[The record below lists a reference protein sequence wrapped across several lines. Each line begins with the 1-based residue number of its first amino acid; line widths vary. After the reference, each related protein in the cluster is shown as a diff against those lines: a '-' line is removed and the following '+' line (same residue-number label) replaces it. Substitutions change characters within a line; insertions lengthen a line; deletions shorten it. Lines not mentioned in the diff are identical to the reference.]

1 MIFPY
6 ELGNDYYGDVKSF
19 GDAFLEFSS
28 RFNFKSDEQA
38 LEALCIGVY
47 WYLYGTT
54 ALDLNGN
61 IHQALANLAEYRRA
75 FPEDKPFI
83 DELRGKLLTKFLFK
97 PFAKNHEKLTHENL
111 ELLINFLEATGDYAD
126 QIPHFRNFEHDL
138 DDCIGLTRWF
148 CKNSHSYLGSYT
160 SNLDSYLE
168 NNHSN
173 HLMEEDVIFYH
184 GHELEYHLNMLGAEI
199 MNRIFRKDFEKRPRK
214 AIILPGCMNANS
226 KKCRAKEDRLGQV
239 CTFCNPKC
247 NVYKIAKEYGDYEV
261 YIVSHESTAFKGAG
275 KEDVDELGIVGITC
289 VLNLISG
296 GWKSSNLS
304 IPPQCVLLEHV
315 ACKSHWLEDDIYGEI
330 SDDELKAKLESDCV
344 LADSKLDG
352 TLIKESNKE
361 ITQ

>member
-1 MIFPY
+1 MGEPIFPY
-6 ELGNDYYGDVKSF
+6 ILDNDYYTNVKAF
-19 GDAFLEFSS
+19 GDEFMDFSGK
-28 RFNFKSDEQA
+28 FNFKSEEQA

-54 ALDLNGN
+54 AMDLNSN

-97 PFAKNHEKLTHENL
+97 PYKKNDEKLTGENL
-111 ELLINFLEATGDYAD
+111 ELLINFLEATGDYMD
-126 QIPHFRNFEHDL
+126 QIPHFRNFTHNL
-138 DDCIGLTRWF
+138 DDCLTLTKWF
-148 CKNSHSYLGSYT
+148 CKNSHEFLGRYT
-160 SNLDSYLE
+160 SNLEKYFE
-168 NNHSN
+168 NNGNS

-199 MNRIFRKDFEKRPRK
+199 MNRTFREEYDKRPRK

-226 KKCRAKEDRLGQV
+226 KKCKAKEDRLGHV

-247 NVYKIAKEYGDYEV
+247 NAYKITKEYPDCEV
-261 YIVSHESTAFKGAG
+261 YIISHESTAFKGAK
-275 KEDVDELGIVGITC
+275 KEDTEELAILGVTC

-296 GWKSSNLS
+296 GWKSRNLS

-315 ACKSHWLEDDIYGEI
+315 ACKSHWLREDIYGKINEE
-330 SDDELKAKLESDCV
+330 ELKLK
-344 LADSKLDG
+344 
-352 TLIKESNKE
+352 I
-361 ITQ
+361 

>member
-1 MIFPY
+1 MDKIIFPY
-6 ELGNDYYGDVKSF
+6 RLDDEYYTKVKAF
-19 GDAFLEFSS
+19 GDEFIEYSH
-28 RFNFKSDEQA
+28 NFDFESDEQS

-54 ALDLNGN
+54 ALDLNSN

-97 PFAKNHEKLTHENL
+97 PFEKNDEKLTDENL
-111 ELLINFLEATGDYAD
+111 ELLINFLEATGDYID
-126 QIPHFRNFEHDL
+126 QIPHFRNFHHDL
-138 DDCIGLTRWF
+138 DDCIGLTKWF
-148 CKNSHSYLGSYT
+148 CKNSTKYLGEYT
-160 SNLDSYLE
+160 SDLNDYLE
-168 NNHSN
+168 NNGSS

-199 MNRIFRKDFEKRPRK
+199 MNRIFRDDYEKRPRK
-214 AIILPGCMNANS
+214 AIVLPGCMNSNN
-226 KKCRAKEDRLGQV
+226 KKCKAKEDRLGHV

-247 NVYKIAKEYGDYEV
+247 NVYRIAKQYCDYEV
-261 YIVSHESTAFKGAG
+261 YIVSHESTAFKGAK
-275 KEDVDELGIVGITC
+275 KEDKYELGIVGITC

-315 ACKSHWLEDDIYGEI
+315 ACKSHWLHEDIYGEI
-330 SDDELKAKLESDCV
+330 DEDMLKLKM
-344 LADSKLDG
+344 
-352 TLIKESNKE
+352 
-361 ITQ
+361 

>member
-1 MIFPY
+1 MDESVFPY
-6 ELGNDYYGDVKSF
+6 ELNEDYYTNVKAFADRFMEYSQKFSF
-19 GDAFLEFSS
+19 
-28 RFNFKSDEQA
+28 RSDEES

-54 ALDLNGN
+54 ALDLNSN

-97 PFAKNHEKLTHENL
+97 PFERNDEKLTCENL
-111 ELLINFLEATGDYAD
+111 NLLINFLEATGDYMD

-138 DDCIGLTRWF
+138 KDCITLTKWF
-148 CKNSHSYLGSYT
+148 CQNSRKYLGEYT
-160 SNLDSYLE
+160 SNLNEYLE
-168 NNHSN
+168 NNGSS

-199 MNRIFRKDFEKRPRK
+199 MNRIFKEEYEKRPRK
-214 AIILPGCMNANS
+214 AIILPGCMNSNN
-226 KKCRAKEDRLGQV
+226 KKCQAKEDRLGQV

-247 NVYKIAKEYGDYEV
+247 NVYRIFKKYSNHEV
-261 YIVSHESTAFKGAG
+261 YIVSHESTAFKGA
-275 KEDVDELGIVGITC
+275 KNEDKDELGIVGITC

-296 GWKSSNLS
+296 GWKSANLS

-315 ACKSHWLEDDIYGEI
+315 ACKSHWLKEDIYGEI
-330 SDDELKAKLESDCV
+330 NEDMLKLK
-344 LADSKLDG
+344 
-352 TLIKESNKE
+352 I
-361 ITQ
+361 